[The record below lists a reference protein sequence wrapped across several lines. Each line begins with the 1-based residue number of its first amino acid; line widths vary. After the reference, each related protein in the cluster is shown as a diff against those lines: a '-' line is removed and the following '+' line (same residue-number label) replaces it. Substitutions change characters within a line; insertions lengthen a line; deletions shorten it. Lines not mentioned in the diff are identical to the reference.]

1 VAAVPGGIARGDVGA
16 GVIDQPGREPDHE
29 DHRTDDD
36 EDEPREDAER
46 EDRDTETDDRG

>member
-1 VAAVPGGIARGDVGA
+1 MHRRPNAIELPRRDTSMRTRTAPVA
-16 GVIDQPGREPDHE
+16 DHE